1 MNRFFTILEG
11 EGKGLNKPLTSALMI
26 VGRSKNADL
35 QIEDALVS
43 RRHLEVR
50 VEADGVFIENKSTSG
65 SVLNGK
71 PLVGVVSL
79 NPGDVLEIGHTK
91 LRYDEAAA
99 VASPAGRPS
108 SAEAMESEIDGTRI
122 ADENLELRHQRDKE
136 AEPDATRAIV
146 EADGTRMLNPS
157 ELPNWVAQENK
168 QKAGAGKGGGLAVF
182 VVLLLLAVGGAAYW
196 YWFVNGKSQTSED
209 STMTYKDSMYSF
221 NLDYPLDWSKTTDT
235 SGVISFG
242 FGKEGDPAW
251 GQLNIFT
258 DKDPE
263 YALTGLTDGF
273 VHYQDV
279 LKKRYKD
286 FELGG
291 SKTLSVNNAT
301 VIYYAFST
309 PALEGKGI
317 YTLNADERIVV
328 ECVAARTC
336 YEKYNPRFSSIL
348 HSFELSGMEA
358 QQVID
363 FPLPDEGMQQLAL
376 ASPSQL
382 SRQVDEH
389 IKMGDMLLATK
400 DVKPDNLFNS
410 AQEYKKALQLSI
422 AAPQRLSAYPT
433 AAQGLSA
440 ATTQLNQALEQQRFE
455 INRSLKSGDRTAAYW
470 AANKMMQMIP
480 DKTDDNYQAAYKL
493 CRSLKPSD

>member
-50 VEADGVFIENKSTSG
+50 VEAEGVFVENKSTSG

-91 LRYDEAAA
+91 LRYDEA
-99 VASPAGRPS
+99 VAGPSPSGRPPS
-108 SAEAMESEIDGTRI
+108 VEAMESEIDGTRI
-122 ADENLELRHQRDKE
+122 ADENVELRHQRDKD

-168 QKAGAGKGGGLAVF
+168 QKAGSSKRGGLGVL
-182 VVLLLLAVGGAAYW
+182 VVIVLLALGGTAYW
-196 YWFVNGKSQTSED
+196 YWFVNGKSQASED
-209 STMTYKDSMYSF
+209 STMTYKDSMYAF

-235 SGVISFG
+235 SGVIGFG
-242 FGKEGDPAW
+242 FGKEGGQVW
-251 GQLNIFT
+251 GRLNIYT

-263 YALTGLTDGF
+263 HALTGLTDGF
-273 VHYQDV
+273 VHYQDI

-286 FELGG
+286 FELNG

-301 VIYYAFST
+301 VIYYGFST
-309 PALEGKGI
+309 LTLEGKGI
-317 YTLNADERIVV
+317 YTLNAEARIVV
-328 ECVAARTC
+328 ECAAARTS
-336 YEKYNPRFSSIL
+336 YEKYSTRLSSIL
-348 HSFELSGMEA
+348 QSFKLGDTEP

-382 SRQVDEH
+382 SHQVDEH
-389 IKMGDMLLATK
+389 IQMGDMLLATK
-400 DVKPDNLFNS
+400 DVKPDNLFDS
-410 AQEYKKALQLSI
+410 VQQYKKALQLSI
-422 AAPQRLSAYPT
+422 AAPQRLAAYPT
-433 AAQGLSA
+433 AAHGLSA
-440 ATTQLNQALEQQRFE
+440 ATIQLNQALAQQRFE
-455 INRSLKSGDRTAAYW
+455 INRARKVGDRTAAYW
-470 AANKMMQMIP
+470 AANRMMQMIP
-480 DKTDDNYQAAYKL
+480 DKTDDNYQEAYKL
-493 CRSLKPSD
+493 SRLLKPSD